1 MALELKN
8 VSKRVGADTHIHE
21 TNAVFEDGSFNILLG
36 ATRSGK
42 TTLMQLMAGIQK
54 PTAGTIWHRGKD
66 VTRVAVQKRNV
77 SMVYQQ
83 FINYPMLS
91 VFENIASPLRVTGM
105 AEAEIKTRVGR
116 AAEILRLSPML
127 GRKPAELSGGQQQ
140 RTAIARAIVKDSD
153 LIFLD
158 EPLANL
164 DYKLREELREEL
176 PKLFAGR
183 QAIVFYATTEPHEAL
198 LFGNQTMTLHEGHIT
213 QFGKT
218 AEIYRKPNS
227 LVSAQVFSDPPI
239 NISKVTK
246 LGKKLK
252 LAHGDMTWPVSANAS
267 SLPDGDYSIGLQP
280 HYVLPEKSAD
290 ADGTISGKV
299 LVTEISGSESVVHF
313 NVGGQTWVSQS
324 HGVHPYKIGDTATF
338 HADISHALFF
348 DAAGKRVF

>member
-8 VSKRVGADTHIHE
+8 VSKRVGGETHIHD
-21 TNAVFEDGSFNILLG
+21 TNLAFEDGSFNIFLG

-54 PTAGTIWHRGKD
+54 PSAGSIWHRGKD
-66 VTRVAVQKRNV
+66 VTRVAVQQRNV

-91 VFENIASPLRVTGM
+91 VFENIASPLRVIGM
-105 AEAEIKTRVGR
+105 AEAEIRTRVGK

-127 GRKPAELSGGQQQ
+127 NRKPSELSGGQQQ

-176 PKLFAGR
+176 PKLFSGR
-183 QAIVFYATTEPHEAL
+183 QAVVFYATTEPHEAL
-198 LFGNQTMTLHEGHIT
+198 LFGNKTLTLHEGKIT
-213 QFGKT
+213 QFGAT

-227 LVSAQVFSDPPI
+227 LTSAKVFSDPPI
-239 NISKVTK
+239 NVAKVTK
-246 LGKKLK
+246 SGKKLR
-252 LAHGDMTWPVSANAS
+252 LAGSALTWPVSRKAAV
-267 SLPDGDYSIGLQP
+267 LPDGDYSIGLHP
-280 HYVLPEKSAD
+280 HHVSPEKSAE
-290 ADGTISGKV
+290 ADGTISGRV

-324 HGVHPYKIGDTATF
+324 HGVHPYKIGETATF
-338 HADISHALFF
+338 HADIDHALFF
-348 DAAGKRVF
+348 DMAGKLVS